1 MGLREAILNAKK
13 IQEKQTE
20 AYIARDGLTF
30 FTCSEKQL
38 KMWEF
43 LGIKE
48 GYCYDLGIY
57 VIKTEKLL

>member
-13 IQEKQTE
+13 IQEKQSE
-20 AYIARDGLTF
+20 NYIDRNGLSIF
-30 FTCSEKQL
+30 CCSEKQL